1 MMKKCGIYIHIPFC
15 KVKCI
20 YCDFYSITEREHQRE
35 EFTHMLCR
43 EIELF
48 KVHNKNNFI
57 IDTIFI
63 GGGTP
68 SLLTV
73 KQLNAILNSLV
84 KTYSLD
90 NVTEITLEANPGE
103 ISKKKLTEFKKLGIN
118 RISFGFQSL
127 QKELLKFLTRIHTK
141 EEAINSYINAK
152 DVGFENINIDLIFSI
167 PNQSLS
173 KLENDLKIVSDLNPN
188 HISAYSLTV
197 EPGTELKRLVKK
209 NKVIMPRN
217 KLDLEM
223 LTFTRQFLN
232 NQGYNAYEI
241 SNFSKPN
248 FECKHNLNYWNS
260 GPYLAFGPSAHGYD
274 LVNRWS
280 NIRSIDGYI
289 KKLRNFESP
298 IVNIEMS
305 SKSNK
310 FNETLLNGLRLKK
323 GVCLEKLK
331 SLDQNYNEY
340 LNHGLSK
347 WKKEISIDN
356 KYLSLTKEGI
366 PFLDSILPDLF
377 I

>member
-1 MMKKCGIYIHIPFC
+1 
-15 KVKCI
+15 
-20 YCDFYSITEREHQRE
+20 
-35 EFTHMLCR
+35 
-43 EIELF
+43 
-48 KVHNKNNFI
+48 
-57 IDTIFI
+57 
-63 GGGTP
+63 
-68 SLLTV
+68 
-73 KQLNAILNSLV
+73 
-84 KTYSLD
+84 
-90 NVTEITLEANPGE
+90 
-103 ISKKKLTEFKKLGIN
+103 
-118 RISFGFQSL
+118 
-127 QKELLKFLTRIHTK
+127 
-141 EEAINSYINAK
+141 
-152 DVGFENINIDLIFSI
+152 
-167 PNQSLS
+167 
-173 KLENDLKIVSDLNPN
+173 
-188 HISAYSLTV
+188 
-197 EPGTELKRLVKK
+197 
-209 NKVIMPRN
+209 MPRN

-323 GVCLEKLK
+323 GVCLRKLK
-331 SLDQNYNEY
+331 SLDQNYYEY

-356 KYLSLTKEGI
+356 NYLSLTKEGI

>member
-1 MMKKCGIYIHIPFC
+1 
-15 KVKCI
+15 
-20 YCDFYSITEREHQRE
+20 
-35 EFTHMLCR
+35 
-43 EIELF
+43 
-48 KVHNKNNFI
+48 
-57 IDTIFI
+57 
-63 GGGTP
+63 
-68 SLLTV
+68 
-73 KQLNAILNSLV
+73 
-84 KTYSLD
+84 
-90 NVTEITLEANPGE
+90 
-103 ISKKKLTEFKKLGIN
+103 
-118 RISFGFQSL
+118 
-127 QKELLKFLTRIHTK
+127 
-141 EEAINSYINAK
+141 
-152 DVGFENINIDLIFSI
+152 
-167 PNQSLS
+167 
-173 KLENDLKIVSDLNPN
+173 LNPN

-223 LTFTRQFLN
+223 LTFTRQFLI

-289 KKLRNFESP
+289 KKLRNFENP

-323 GVCLEKLK
+323 GVCLRKLK
-331 SLDQNYNEY
+331 SLDQNYYEY

-347 WKKEISIDN
+347 WKKEICIDN
-356 KYLSLTKEGI
+356 NYLSLTKEGI

>member
-1 MMKKCGIYIHIPFC
+1 M
-15 KVKCI
+15 
-20 YCDFYSITEREHQRE
+20 
-35 EFTHMLCR
+35 
-43 EIELF
+43 
-48 KVHNKNNFI
+48 
-57 IDTIFI
+57 
-63 GGGTP
+63 
-68 SLLTV
+68 
-73 KQLNAILNSLV
+73 
-84 KTYSLD
+84 
-90 NVTEITLEANPGE
+90 
-103 ISKKKLTEFKKLGIN
+103 
-118 RISFGFQSL
+118 
-127 QKELLKFLTRIHTK
+127 
-141 EEAINSYINAK
+141 
-152 DVGFENINIDLIFSI
+152 
-167 PNQSLS
+167 
-173 KLENDLKIVSDLNPN
+173 NPN

-323 GVCLEKLK
+323 GVCLRKLK
-331 SLDQNYNEY
+331 SLDQNYYEY

-356 KYLSLTKEGI
+356 NYLSLTKEGI